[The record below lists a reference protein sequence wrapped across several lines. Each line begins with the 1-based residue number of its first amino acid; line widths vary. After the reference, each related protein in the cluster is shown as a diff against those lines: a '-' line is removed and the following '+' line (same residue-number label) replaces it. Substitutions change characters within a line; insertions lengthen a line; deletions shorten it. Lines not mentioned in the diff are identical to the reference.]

1 MNAMGALVG
10 LLAAS
15 GTLIV
20 MSRLIATRK
29 LSLAAHIAPYVRK
42 PDVHAPPVPSGPVT
56 TFLALLA
63 PLLPAQRLTDLQS
76 RLSHAGRNTDTTA
89 HRLEQIAFIGIGAV
103 CGLVI
108 GVLLLLRGSAP
119 LGVVLLVTL
128 GAVGGYL
135 LHDRQLS
142 RSIRKRRDRMSQQL
156 PTVAE
161 LLAFAVA
168 AGESPVQA
176 LVRISTCVN
185 GDLSQEIS
193 EAVVDIRAGKS
204 FEQAMRGVT
213 ARCGSVDVERFIDG
227 LVVAMERGTPIAEV
241 LRAQAADARA
251 SDRRRLMEL
260 AGKKDVAML
269 IPVVFLI
276 LPIVVLIALF
286 PGLRGIHMFIN

>member
-1 MNAMGALVG
+1 MSVIGALIG
-10 LLAAS
+10 LLAAT
-15 GTLIV
+15 GALIV

-29 LSLAAHIAPYVRK
+29 PSLAAHIAPYVRK
-42 PDVHAPPVPSGPVT
+42 PDVHSDLVPTGPVA
-56 TFLALLA
+56 TFFALLA
-63 PLLPAQRLTDLQS
+63 PLLPTQKLIDLQS
-76 RLSHAGRNTDTTA
+76 RLSHAGRTTNTTA
-89 HRLEQIAFIGIGAV
+89 HRFEQITFIGLGALT
-103 CGLVI
+103 GLII
-108 GVLLLLRGSAP
+108 GVLLLLRGAAP
-119 LGVVLLVTL
+119 LGVVALLVL
-128 GAVGGYL
+128 GAGAGYL
-135 LHDRQLS
+135 VHDRQLS
-142 RSIRKRRDRMSQQL
+142 RSIRKRHDRMSQQL

-176 LVRISTCVN
+176 LVRISTSVT
-185 GDLSQEIS
+185 GDLSQEIT
-193 EAVVDIRAGKS
+193 EAVVDIRSGMS

-213 ARCGSVDVERFIDG
+213 TRCGSVDVERFIDG

-276 LPIVVLIALF
+276 LPVVVLIALF
-286 PGLRGIHMFIN
+286 PGLRGIQMFIN